1 MNNEFEVFISSV
13 DESLFEEKSEVIEG
27 ISECNCNPT
36 GMEIFYVPDEFK
48 IEFMKNDIDESNCVL
63 FILAD
68 KYGAENLYKNDN
80 SMSVI
85 KKELE
90 YALEIKTPIIAL
102 IHENLKN
109 KFTELNENDKVGYQ
123 ILEIFTKMLFN
134 DVVVKTWNE
143 KDNLKAIIA
152 NEVRNII
159 KDTVAMECSRD
170 NKDTKKEMSSY
181 EFITLAPQDIGEATI
196 VADYL
201 KKEDSIMKLDLE
213 NVDVDNAQR
222 IIDFVMGLVYMV
234 EGSFQRM
241 KEKTFIVAPNS
252 YEFYDD
258 FESLFD

>member
-1 MNNEFEVFISSV
+1 MNNEYEVFISSV
-13 DESLFEEKSEVIEG
+13 DKSLFEENSEVIEG
-27 ISECNCNPT
+27 VLECNCNPT

-48 IEFMKNDIDESNCVL
+48 IEFMKVDIDESDFVL
-63 FILAD
+63 LVLAD

-80 SMSVI
+80 SIFVI

-90 YALEIKTPIIAL
+90 YAFEIKKPIIAL

-123 ILEIFTKMLFN
+123 ILEIFSKLIFN
-134 DVVVKTWNE
+134 DAVLKIWNE
-143 KDNLKAIIA
+143 KADLKAIIA

-159 KDTVAMECSRD
+159 KDAVAIECNRD
-170 NKDTKKEMSSY
+170 NEDTKKEIGSY
-181 EFITLAPQDIGEATI
+181 KYITLAPQEIEEVTI
-196 VADYL
+196 LADYL
-201 KKEDSIMKLDLE
+201 KKEDSIIKLDLE
-213 NVDVDNAQR
+213 NLDVDNAQR
-222 IIDFVMGLVYMV
+222 IIDFVMGLVYMA

-241 KEKTFIVAPNS
+241 KEKIFIVAPNG